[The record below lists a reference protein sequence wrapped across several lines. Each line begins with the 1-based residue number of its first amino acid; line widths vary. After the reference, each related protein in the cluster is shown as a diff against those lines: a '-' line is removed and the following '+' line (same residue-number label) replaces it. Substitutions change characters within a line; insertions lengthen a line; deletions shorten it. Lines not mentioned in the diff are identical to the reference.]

1 MLRELVRTP
10 LVTAYDYRC
19 THTAADAPF
28 VECHRD
34 HSISF
39 VRKGGFG
46 CVVRG
51 RAYELVAG
59 SIMVGHPGDE
69 YICTHDHPHPD
80 ECLSFHFSPAAIDA
94 IGDRRRV
101 WRAGGLPP
109 LAPVMVIAEAAQAA
123 VDGRVDAG
131 LEELSLWL
139 AARFVAVASG
149 EVTPVASASLRER
162 RRAVDAA
169 MWIDAHATEPI
180 DLARVAAHAGASPFH
195 FLRSFSQVLGVT
207 PHQYLVRS
215 RLRRAARLLAEPERA
230 ITDIAM
236 DVGFNDLSNFVRTF
250 HRAAGVSPRGF
261 RKAAQGDRKIFQDRI
276 AAYSIR

>member
-1 MLRELVRTP
+1 MLRELLRTP

-19 THTAADAPF
+19 THTADDAPF
-28 VECHRD
+28 VECHQD

-39 VRKGGFG
+39 VRAGGFG

-80 ECLSFHFSPAAIDA
+80 ECLSFHFTPDA
-94 IGDRRRV
+94 IEAVGDRRGV
-101 WRAGGLPP
+101 WRAGGMPP
-109 LAPVMVIAEAAQAA
+109 LAPVMVIAEAAQAV
-123 VDGRVDAG
+123 VDGRSDTG

-139 AARFVAVASG
+139 AARFVDVASG
-149 EVTPVASASLRER
+149 ERAQPLSAPLRER
-162 RRAVDAA
+162 RRAVDTA
-169 MWIDAHATEPI
+169 MWIDAHATEPL
-180 DLARVAAHAGASPFH
+180 DLARIAAHAGASPFH

-207 PHQYLVRS
+207 PHQYLIRS
-215 RLRRAARLLAEPERA
+215 RLRRAARLLADPERS
-230 ITDIAM
+230 ITDIAI

-261 RKAAQGDRKIFQDRI
+261 RRAAKGDRKIFQDRI
-276 AAYSIR
+276 AGGG